1 MEVIKV
7 VMIGI
12 AGMMLGLLLKGTRPE
27 YMVYISLGAGVC
39 IFSYMTEK
47 IAYLFSSVLQ
57 LQEYLPLDIKYFVIL
72 LKMIGAAYVAQF
84 SSGLC
89 KDAGYSAV
97 ASQIEVFTKLYM
109 MVLSMPVLLALMETI
124 RSFLS

>member
-47 IAYLFSSVLQ
+47 IAYLFSSV
-57 LQEYLPLDIKYFVIL
+57 F
-72 LKMIGAAYVAQF
+72 
-84 SSGLC
+84 C
-89 KDAGYSAV
+89 
-97 ASQIEVFTKLYM
+97 
-109 MVLSMPVLLALMETI
+109 
-124 RSFLS
+124 SFKNTFL

>member
-1 MEVIKV
+1 
-7 VMIGI
+7 
-12 AGMMLGLLLKGTRPE
+12 ML
-27 YMVYISLGAGVC
+27 
-39 IFSYMTEK
+39 
-47 IAYLFSSVLQ
+47 
-57 LQEYLPLDIKYFVIL
+57 
-72 LKMIGAAYVAQF
+72 GAAYVAQF

-124 RSFLS
+124 RSFLP